1 MEIETTDIDPQDL
14 LTLKVPIDVQDIIK
28 TDDTK
33 YNTLPYFF
41 IKYALDDK
49 RYRIS
54 ASFKY
59 LNDKYGLHINIIRN
73 LNKAEIEGLNLKF
86 IYCLFESNTDSNT
99 NSIADNLIFMNYK
112 DAAEETEIFRVTRK
126 WGDEISEVIVFFSTK
141 WWSLIEYVNHTIAT
155 KEQTCQDQF

>member
-1 MEIETTDIDPQDL
+1 MEMEPTDIDPQDL
-14 LTLKVPIDVQDIIK
+14 LTFKVPIDVQDTIK
-28 TDDTK
+28 VDPASHK
-33 YNTLPYFF
+33 ILPYFF

-73 LNKAEIEGLNLKF
+73 LNKAENEGLNLKF
-86 IYCLFESNTDSNT
+86 IYCLLQSNVCSDT
-99 NSIADNLIFMNYK
+99 NIIKDLEFSNYK
-112 DAAEETEIFRVTRK
+112 DSTEETEIFRVTRK